1 MMKPLKLKFKAFG
14 PFLEEQEIDFE
25 KLKNDRL
32 FLITGPTGAGKTT
45 IFDAICFALYGNG
58 SMGERG
64 NANSRS
70 DFADENTD
78 TFVEFEFML
87 KDKKIKINRTP
98 TYMRAK
104 KRGDGL
110 TENRTTADIKIYKN
124 EELISE
130 GYGADEVTEIVKKYL
145 NLDYNQ
151 FRQIMMIPQ
160 GEFRKLIL
168 AGSDERAEI
177 FKKIF
182 DISIYEQFENKIVEK
197 YIELEKILKD
207 FKLKTKT
214 IAEKVSIDSE
224 KYQELI
230 NSEYINTEELIFQI
244 TIEIEKN
251 EKTKNKVNEE
261 KSKKQQKQKEL
272 NSHLERIKKDNEL
285 LNKKEEIQKEL
296 QDLLKNEE
304 TIKTKEKQLEKI
316 KKAEKIIPYE
326 EKYKEYKQQL
336 SEKQNQHEKQNLILE
351 ESLKKQEIINQ
362 KLPKIEGD
370 YQKIS
375 AIKKEVED
383 LNKKLEKIKTL
394 NKTKSKHE
402 KILTEIKNEEEKLKK
417 IESKI
422 SESKEEFE
430 KNEDFINKN
439 EDINMEIL
447 ENKIKELNKI
457 YNSTKSLKQKYT
469 EFENIYSNFKKAKT
483 EKEDNE
489 EFVKKLRS
497 EYHEKTQKLIDSQSY
512 FLASKLVEGEPCP
525 VCGSTHHPSPAKKNE
540 DMITEEELKELNKK
554 LQKQEKQ
561 NSETQKKFEEI
572 SKEYNETASFVIS
585 EYKRICGELE
595 LLPKDKR
602 ELKTH
607 LEEIINS
614 LEDSLKKQKAEFD
627 KKSKISQEI
636 KNKKLQNKQIKEQLK
651 TLEEQKETQNKQIN
665 SLKTQEISLKK
676 DIQNLSEQIENK
688 TEEQIKK
695 SIEENNDFIE
705 KTEKNYHQI
714 KKESEETSKTVN
726 SVKGT
731 IKTLKQDIEN
741 LTAKVSQEKK
751 NFEAMIQKMQ
761 FQTTEEYETFK
772 KQIDNITHIEKEIK
786 EYRENIQNKKSLLND
801 LEKSTKNIRK
811 INEVP
816 LSEMIEKLT
825 EEIET
830 IIKQESNLEYKIKDL
845 KDTIDSIESIK
856 KETAEKEKE
865 FETIKSIKDVSTG
878 NNNSKISLSKYVLA
892 YYFEE
897 ILSRANQRL
906 KKLTENRYRLYRA
919 SKVIDA
925 RKKEGLEIMVFDNYT
940 AKKREIKTLSGGES
954 FKAALSLAL
963 GLADVVQSHSGGVSL
978 DTIFIDEGF
987 GSLDTNSLDNAI
999 EVLTEL
1005 HNSGRMVGII
1015 SHVSELKER
1024 INSKIEIIPSKQ
1036 GSTIKK

>member
-1 MMKPLKLKFKAFG
+1 MKPLKLKFKAFG

-25 KLKNDRL
+25 NLKNDGL
-32 FLITGPTGAGKTT
+32 FLVTGPTGAGKTT

-110 TENRTTADIKIYKN
+110 TEQKTTADIKIYKN
-124 EELISE
+124 EEIISE
-130 GYGADEVTEIVKKYL
+130 SYGATEVTDKVEEYL
-145 NLDYNQ
+145 NLNYDQ

-160 GEFRKLIL
+160 GEFRNFIL
-168 AGSDERAEI
+168 AGSDKRAEI

-182 DISIYEQFENKIVEK
+182 DISIYEKFENKISEK
-197 YIELEKILKD
+197 YGELEKILKD

-224 KYQELI
+224 EYQELLS
-230 NSEYINTEELIFQI
+230 SEYINTEELISQI
-244 TIEIEKN
+244 SVEIEKN
-251 EKTKNKVNEE
+251 EKMKNQIKEE
-261 KSKKQQKQKEL
+261 KTNKQNKQKEL
-272 NSHLERIKKDNEL
+272 NSHLERIKKDNEK

-296 QDLLKNEE
+296 QELLKNEE
-304 TIKTKEKQLEKI
+304 NIKTKEKQLEKI
-316 KKAEKIIPYE
+316 LKAEKIIPYE
-326 EKYKEYKQQL
+326 EKYNEYKQQL
-336 SEKQNQHEKQNLILE
+336 SEKQKELEKQNKVLE
-351 ESLKKQEIINQ
+351 ESLKKQDIINQ
-362 KLPKIEGD
+362 NFPKIERD

-394 NKTKSKHE
+394 NKTKTEHKE
-402 KILTEIKNEEEKLKK
+402 ILENIKNEEDKFEK
-417 IESKI
+417 IEAKI
-422 SESKEEFE
+422 SENKEEFE

-439 EDINMEIL
+439 EDINIEIL
-447 ENKIKELNKI
+447 ENKLQEISKI
-457 YNSTKSLKQKYT
+457 YNSTKSLNQKYT
-469 EFENIYSNFKKAKT
+469 EFENIDSNFKKSKKV
-483 EKEDNE
+483 KEDNE
-489 EFVKKLRS
+489 GLVKKLRS

-525 VCGSTHHPSPAKKNE
+525 VCGSKHHPSPAQKNK
-540 DMITEEELKELNKK
+540 DTVTEEELKTLNEK

-572 SKEYNETASFVIS
+572 SREYNETASFVIS

-595 LLPKDKR
+595 LSPKDKK
-602 ELKTH
+602 EIKIH
-607 LEEIINS
+607 LEEIINT
-614 LEDSLKKQKAEFD
+614 LEDSLKKRKEEFD

-636 KNKKLQNKQIKEQLK
+636 KNKKANNKKLKEQLK
-651 TLEEQKETQNKQIN
+651 SLEEQKESQNKQIN
-665 SLKTQEISLKK
+665 ILKTQEISLKK

-688 TEEQIKK
+688 TEEQIQK
-695 SIEENNDFIE
+695 SIEENKDFIE
-705 KTEKNYHQI
+705 KTEKNYNQI
-714 KKESEETSKTVN
+714 KNESEETSKTVN

-731 IKTLKQDIEN
+731 IKTLKLDIEN
-741 LTAKVSQEKK
+741 LTARVSQEKK
-751 NFEAMIQKMQ
+751 NFEAMILKME
-761 FQTTEEYETFK
+761 FQTIEEYDTFK
-772 KQIDNITHIEKEIK
+772 KQTDNIKYIEKEIK
-786 EYRENIQNKKSLLND
+786 EYRENIQNKKSVLND
-801 LEKSTKNIRK
+801 LEKSTQDIKK
-811 INEVP
+811 INEIP
-816 LSEMIEKLT
+816 LSKMIEKIA
-825 EEIET
+825 EEIESM
-830 IIKQESNLEYKIKDL
+830 IKQESNLEYKIKDL
-845 KDTIDSIESIK
+845 KDTIESIETIK

-865 FETIKSIKDVSTG
+865 FETIKSIKDISTG

-963 GLADVVQSHSGGVSL
+963 GLADVVQSHSGGVAL

-999 EVLTEL
+999 EVLTDL

-1024 INSKIEIIPSKQ
+1024 INSKIEIIPNKQ
-1036 GSTIKK
+1036 GSNIKI